1 MFTASENDPIWRN
14 LQLVF
19 FFSHHLYDHLKMTYP
34 PNDPRLCGCGC
45 VFVPTLQK
53 RCFLKV
59 RFMYSS
65 MEPRVMACV
74 LIVVTSWSHLRE
86 EHITTWWGNS
96 GVLLTE
102 GPFPRH
108 PGIPCED
115 RCEWTPKHLLKF
127 GLQGAQIPPAKVFG
141 EFCKTRNYL
150 DLFNPKNPDPSYGN
164 TRPS

>member
-1 MFTASENDPIWRN
+1 MFTALENDPIWRN
-14 LQLVF
+14 VQC
-19 FFSHHLYDHLKMTYP
+19 FFSHHLYDHKRWHNP
-34 PNDPRLCGCGC
+34 PKDPRLCGCGC

-53 RCFLKV
+53 RFFSKV

-108 PGIPCED
+108 PGISRHTLRGSVWMNPQ
-115 RCEWTPKHLLKF
+115 TPPE
-127 GLQGAQIPPAKVFG
+127 I
-141 EFCKTRNYL
+141 
-150 DLFNPKNPDPSYGN
+150 
-164 TRPS
+164 RPSGGPNTSCQGIWGIL